1 MLMACKIKICGLTNR
16 DDMDLVAN
24 SGADYGGVLVE
35 IDSVRALS
43 LEDAKTLCLDPP
55 LPIVIVTLD
64 RDESKNR
71 QITEAID
78 PTALQLH
85 GAESPELVKALKQ
98 QIPCEIWKVIHLP
111 SGESGEGVDTEAL
124 LARMNEYTEAGADRI
139 LVDATIMKQ
148 GKRHLGGTGKTVDWE
163 TARILCERSNVPFI
177 VAGGLHPGNVAEA
190 VTRVHPYAVDLSSGV
205 EAEKGKKSP
214 QKVIELIDRVRKV
227 ESL

>member
-1 MLMACKIKICGLTNR
+1 M
-16 DDMDLVAN
+16 
-24 SGADYGGVLVE
+24 
-35 IDSVRALS
+35 
-43 LEDAKTLCLDPP
+43 
-55 LPIVIVTLD
+55 
-64 RDESKNR
+64 
-71 QITEAID
+71 
-78 PTALQLH
+78 
-85 GAESPELVKALKQ
+85 
-98 QIPCEIWKVIHLP
+98 
-111 SGESGEGVDTEAL
+111 DTEAL